1 MSQNGETGHTLTIN
15 GDYRSTGGSLYMN
28 TYMGDDNST
37 TDKLVISGDVSG
49 TTAVTFTPT
58 NSGDTG
64 MATTNGIEVI
74 DVGGT
79 SVGGSGNDASFQM
92 QGRVM
97 MSAYEYRLYQHAA
110 VRFPAT

>member
-1 MSQNGETGHTLTIN
+1 
-15 GDYRSTGGSLYMN
+15 MN

-64 MATTNGIEVI
+64 MATHHP
-74 DVGGT
+74 
-79 SVGGSGNDASFQM
+79 
-92 QGRVM
+92 
-97 MSAYEYRLYQHAA
+97 LK
-110 VRFPAT
+110 